1 MWGSGQVAEKE
12 SGEKKWFEN
21 KRLPGL
27 THKAPDTSQVWDFC
41 IKLNPEC
48 WIWVLSFLDTQVS
61 LAPTHVSKFVSKLVT
76 LSDFQSLVNDGRS
89 NKKSSKNKVHLFS
102 NLVSGRTLLTHE
114 NVYEGLNA

>member
-1 MWGSGQVAEKE
+1 MCGGRGPGQVAEKE

-48 WIWVLSFLDTQVS
+48 WISVLSFFHAHARQFKKGICCCIGCQLFIDN
-61 LAPTHVSKFVSKLVT
+61 FGEEEG
-76 LSDFQSLVNDGRS
+76 GR
-89 NKKSSKNKVHLFS
+89 K
-102 NLVSGRTLLTHE
+102 
-114 NVYEGLNA
+114 